1 MADKIVEFDHV
12 TYKYPLREEPSI
24 KDMSFSLERGRL
36 YGVVGANGS
45 GKTTLC
51 ILICGFA
58 TKFEKGILEGEVR
71 INGKS
76 TEEYEE
82 GSLSRI
88 TGYVLQNPFNQISG
102 SKETVFEEIGFGL
115 ENLGVDPEEM
125 ESRIL
130 DIAEETDITE
140 LLLKNPFELS
150 GGQQQRVALAS
161 VLVLNPEIL
170 VIDEPTSQL
179 DPAGTESIFRIIRKL
194 KEEGKTIILV
204 EHKVDL
210 LVEYADE
217 IIALEDGK
225 LCARGPAADVLTDRE
240 LERHGIQL
248 PQVSIIFD
256 ELKKRG
262 VVLTPGK
269 QGRNPITF
277 ESAMQ
282 LLHTDWCQRE
292 ENRNG

>member
-1 MADKIVEFDHV
+1 MADKIVEFDRV
-12 TYKYPLREEPSI
+12 TYQYPLKEEPVI
-24 KDMSFSLERGRL
+24 KDMSFSLERGKL

-71 INGKS
+71 VKGKS
-76 TEEYEE
+76 TEEYED
-82 GSLSRI
+82 GALSKI

-125 ESRIL
+125 EARIL

-140 LLLKNPFELS
+140 LLMKNPFELS

-179 DPAGTESIFRIIRKL
+179 DPAGTESIFKIIKKL

-204 EHKVDL
+204 EHKIDL
-210 LVEYADE
+210 LAEYADE
-217 IIALEDGK
+217 IIALEDGS
-225 LCARGPAADVLTDRE
+225 LCAKGPVTSVFTDRRLKE
-240 LERHGIQL
+240 HGIQL

-256 ELKKRG
+256 ELRKRG
-262 VVLTPGK
+262 VILNSGI
-269 QGRNPITF
+269 QGQIPITF

-282 LLHTDWCQRE
+282 LLNTVQE
-292 ENRNG
+292 QVKENQYG

>member
-1 MADKIVEFDHV
+1 MVDKIIEFEHV
-12 TYKYPLREEPSI
+12 TYKYPLADTPSI
-24 KDMSFSLERGRL
+24 KDMSFSLEKGKL

-58 TKFEKGILEGEVR
+58 TKFEKGILNGEVR
-71 INGKS
+71 VKGKS
-76 TEEYEE
+76 TEDYEE
-82 GSLSRI
+82 GKLSRL

-115 ENLGVDPEEM
+115 ENIGVNPEEM
-125 ESRIL
+125 EDRIL
-130 DIAEETDITE
+130 EIAEETNITE

-179 DPAGTESIFRIIRKL
+179 DPAGTESIFKIIKKL

-204 EHKVDL
+204 EHKIDL
-210 LVEYADE
+210 LAEYADE
-217 IIALEDGK
+217 ILALEDGM
-225 LCARGPAADVLTDRE
+225 LCAKGLTDEIFSDRK
-240 LERHGIQL
+240 LEDHGIQL

-256 ELKKRG
+256 ELKKKN
-262 VVLTPGK
+262 VNFYNNK
-269 QGRNPITF
+269 QETIPITF
-277 ESAMQ
+277 DAAMR
-282 LLHTDWCQRE
+282 LLSTK
-292 ENRNG
+292 

>member
-12 TYKYPLREEPSI
+12 TYKYPLKEEPSI
-24 KDMSFSLERGRL
+24 TDMSFSLEKGKL

-51 ILICGFA
+51 ILVCGFA

-71 INGKS
+71 VKGKS

-82 GSLSRI
+82 GALSRI

-125 ESRIL
+125 ESRIIE
-130 DIAEETDITE
+130 IAEETDITE

-161 VLVLNPEIL
+161 VLVLNPDIL

-179 DPAGTESIFRIIRKL
+179 DPAGTESIFKIIKKL

-204 EHKVDL
+204 EHKIDL
-210 LVEYADE
+210 LAEYADE
-217 IIALEDGK
+217 ILALEDGK
-225 LCARGPAADVLTDRE
+225 LCAKGPAMDVFADRE
-240 LERHGIQL
+240 LENHGISL
-248 PQVSIIFD
+248 PQVSIIFH
-256 ELKKRG
+256 ELEKRG
-262 VVLTPGK
+262 IVFHSGN
-269 QGRNPITF
+269 GRQIPITF
-277 ESAMQ
+277 ETAMR
-282 LLHTDWCQRE
+282 LLGTP
-292 ENRNG
+292 G